1 MTDVLDLH
9 VLADLTEEVGEAA
22 ARRFV
27 DAFSAALEGRIS
39 RLTAAAGKGQT
50 FETYEVATNLAA
62 ASAMVGAGPLAR
74 TAWTV
79 AWDAVR
85 TGTLPTAE
93 TLRIL
98 EHLAAATATEL
109 ARHRDATAGRS
120 GPAPGGPDVRRPRT
134 GSPGRGPCG

>member
-9 VLADLTEEVGEAA
+9 VLADLAEEVGEAA

-27 DAFSAALEGRIS
+27 DAFGAALDGRIS

-93 TLRIL
+93 TLRTL
-98 EHLAAATATEL
+98 ERLAAATATEL
-109 ARHRDATAGRS
+109 ARHGDATASRPGPASGRS
-120 GPAPGGPDVRRPRT
+120 GPQAPSNR
-134 GSPGRGPCG
+134 